1 MFVIKCTDTSD
12 KIKCFNFTYFE
23 DETFP
28 IKTTFINSLYTKGY
42 NIVKNCFPVEAF
54 NTGLILIIHSDLV
67 DSATGNAI
75 IN

>member
-42 NIVKNCFPVEAF
+42 NIV